1 MFGLVDTSETP
12 ALGHMEVVSRRDA
25 AILLPIIRDHT
36 APGTIIHSDESAA
49 YRSLPNVAGHGVVNH
64 SLHFVEPTT
73 GVHTQHIK
81 SYWSQV
87 KTKLK
92 RMRGCHAHQL
102 PSYLDEYMW
111 RERYGETARDALH
124 NIMHHS
130 HSNTLCNTHTQKH
143 CCIFVIFVCT
153 TYLYITIIIG

>member
-1 MFGLVDTSETP
+1 MDVWLGGYFQDTSIGVHGGCLSEGCSNL
-12 ALGHMEVVSRRDA
+12 A
-25 AILLPIIRDHT
+25 PIIRDHT
-36 APGTIIHSDESAA
+36 APGTIIHSDEWAA
-49 YRSLPNVAGHGVVNH
+49 YRRVQSLPNVAGHGVVKH

-73 GVHTQHIK
+73 GVHTQPIE

-87 KTKLK
+87 KTKPK

-124 NIMHHS
+124 NILHHIS
-130 HSNTLCNTHTQKH
+130 QQYPL
-143 CCIFVIFVCT
+143 
-153 TYLYITIIIG
+153 